1 MAESLGILSG
11 EPSRGMLK
19 RSSVEKGRLRVNLCS
34 VLMCDGGGVSCANR
48 MTELEPVMGKTQ
60 RLDVSSPDPRVSS
73 NQSCSQ

>member
-34 VLMCDGGGVSCANR
+34 VLMCDGGGCVLCQQDDRTGTSD
-48 MTELEPVMGKTQ
+48 G
-60 RLDVSSPDPRVSS
+60 
-73 NQSCSQ
+73 